1 MRSLLVVVGLA
12 VSTVVVGGQRWSA
25 PRTPWGDPDLQG
37 YWPSVDML
45 GVPLERP
52 ASLGNQATLSD
63 EELAQLPAQRRTAN
77 ANDAFFGES
86 RDHWR
91 EYGKPQRQTS
101 LIVDPPSGLLPPRVP
116 AARKRDLARPA
127 RSLRGCRARAA

>member
-1 MRSLLVVVGLA
+1 MRSLLVVVALA
-12 VSTVVVGGQRWSA
+12 VTTIAVGGQRWTP

-37 YWPSVDML
+37 YWPSADML

-63 EELAQLPAQRRTAN
+63 EELAQLPAQRRIPN

-91 EYGKPQRQTS
+91 STASRS
-101 LIVDPPSGLLPPRVP
+101 
-116 AARKRDLARPA
+116 ARRR
-127 RSLRGCRARAA
+127 

>member
-1 MRSLLVVVGLA
+1 MRSLLVVVALVA
-12 VSTVVVGGQRWSA
+12 TAPLVQGQSWTP

-37 YWPSVDML
+37 YWPSVQML
-45 GVPLERP
+45 GVPFERP
-52 ASLGNQATLSD
+52 AQFGDRAKLTDD
-63 EELAQLPAQRRTAN
+63 EFAKLPAQRRIPN

-101 LIVDPPSGLLPPRVP
+101 LLVESLQRKASAHDRRRCETGGFPSQ
-116 AARKRDLARPA
+116 
-127 RSLRGCRARAA
+127 